1 MKNVFG
7 FLSIVVLTGWSL
19 FSISSCSDQ
28 YDDSEIKDRLDKV
41 EDRVTKLE
49 EWCSTVNSEI
59 ISLKGLITAL
69 ETKIM

>member
-1 MKNVFG
+1 MPVSVFLFQKEKTTIEEFMKNVFG

-49 EWCSTVNSEI
+49 E
-59 ISLKGLITAL
+59 
-69 ETKIM
+69 